1 MQAGRAKKAEVAR
14 DATPMHSAVNWALLG
29 LVIERPSYAY
39 ELAQRFDRI
48 YQDALSLSSV
58 SHVYTALGTLKSRA
72 LIENVP
78 GTGTER
84 QPKPHYRAT
93 HRGVRE
99 HREWLVAQIC
109 EDRRRQRLLVVQLAA
124 LTHHPQ
130 GAMEVIARCEQAW
143 LEEAGNLPLADR
155 EGGAPDPGSELVA
168 HLVEEERRLTV
179 DAKLAWL
186 EYARRELKVFA
197 SVQGSSS
204 AQATRR

>member
-1 MQAGRAKKAEVAR
+1 MDMQAGRVKKAEVAR
-14 DATPMHSAVNWALLG
+14 DAAPMHSSVNWALLG

-48 YQDALSLSSV
+48 YQGALSLSSV

-72 LIENVP
+72 LIEKVP

-93 HRGVRE
+93 ERGLRE

-109 EDRRRQRLLVVQLAA
+109 EDLRRQRLLVVQLAA
-124 LTHHPQ
+124 LTHQPQ
-130 GAMEVIARCEQAW
+130 DAMEVIARCEQAW
-143 LEEAGNLPLADR
+143 LEEAGKLPLADR
-155 EGGAPDPGSELVA
+155 ESHTPEDCSELRT

-186 EYARRELKVFA
+186 EYARREFKAFA
-197 SVQGSSS
+197 ST
-204 AQATRR
+204 QAPRR